1 MKSSSAMQFPSL
13 SDVTVRGTELIKKK
27 KKLDFKLNMIQFKDS
42 LQAQIKKLKS
52 FPFQEQMEVK
62 IE

>member
-27 KKLDFKLNMIQFKDS
+27 KNLDFKLNMIQFKDS

>member
-1 MKSSSAMQFPSL
+1 MQFPSL

-27 KKLDFKLNMIQFKDS
+27 KNLDFKLNMIQFKDS

>member
-27 KKLDFKLNMIQFKDS
+27 NLDFKLNMIQFKDS

>member
-1 MKSSSAMQFPSL
+1 
-13 SDVTVRGTELIKKK
+13 
-27 KKLDFKLNMIQFKDS
+27 MIQFKDS